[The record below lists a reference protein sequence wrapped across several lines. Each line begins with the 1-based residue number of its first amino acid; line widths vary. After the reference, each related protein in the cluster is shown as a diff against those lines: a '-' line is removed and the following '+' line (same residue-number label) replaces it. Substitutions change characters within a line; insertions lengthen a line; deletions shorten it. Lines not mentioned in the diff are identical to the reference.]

1 MRMDISMLELI
12 QQNPLTSFVVFLIP
26 VIGGIWKVLDL
37 LFVKPRDFRIAV
49 LEKNVEE
56 MRKEFQ
62 RSSRTE
68 ATLLANNSSPPALP
82 ANESVESQKKLF
94 SVETED
100 TNLLNN
106 LSAFYEAWKNTS
118 MTELQRDHFE
128 KTYVG
133 QKVIWRARLGSVS
146 EEKHGLVWVGLS
158 STNERDYGVNVI
170 AIFDLKY
177 KEALLLLNKDE
188 IVTVSGS
195 IDSFYLSPILKDC
208 SVVRDA

>member
-1 MRMDISMLELI
+1 MLELI
-12 QQNPLTSFVVFLIP
+12 QQNPLTSFVLFLIP

-56 MRKEFQ
+56 IRKEFQ
-62 RSSRTE
+62 RAPRTE
-68 ATLLANNSSPPALP
+68 STLSAISSSPSAPP
-82 ANESVESQKKLF
+82 TDEKVKSQKRLF
-94 SVETED
+94 SVETEGAS
-100 TNLLNN
+100 LLNN
-106 LSAFYEAWKNTS
+106 LIAFYEAWKNTS

-146 EEKHGLVWVGLS
+146 EEKNGLVWVGLN
-158 STNERDYGVNVI
+158 STNERDYAAHVI

-188 IVTVSGS
+188 IVHVSGT
-195 IDSFYLSPILKDC
+195 IDSFFLSPILKDC